1 MDEDIIVTLK
11 RSNDLLMTF
20 GNDYSDVF
28 LPAIDEIERLRNA
41 IKVQANAVRV
51 LHEAEMS
58 ELNRLRKNA
67 QEAYTAKATL
77 DSERE
82 ANKILTDEIERSR
95 EALREIYEVYAGS
108 EGIPQPMTAAEGYLL
123 FLLKETAKI
132 AQETLQEKK

>member
-28 LPAIDEIERLRNA
+28 LPAIDKIERLR
-41 IKVQANAVRV
+41 K
-51 LHEAEMS
+51 
-58 ELNRLRKNA
+58 
-67 QEAYTAKATL
+67 
-77 DSERE
+77 
-82 ANKILTDEIERSR
+82 
-95 EALREIYEVYAGS
+95 ALREIYEVYANS

-132 AQETLQEKK
+132 AQEALLKEKE